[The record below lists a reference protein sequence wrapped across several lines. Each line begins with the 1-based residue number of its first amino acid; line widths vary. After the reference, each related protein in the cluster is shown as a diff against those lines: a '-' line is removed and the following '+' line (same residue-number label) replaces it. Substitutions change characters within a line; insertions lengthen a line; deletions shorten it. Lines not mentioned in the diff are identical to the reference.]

1 MKGNMAGRIAALLEE
16 KKMTQKD
23 LALAAQITESAV
35 SHYLNGDRI
44 PRGINLIK
52 IAKAL
57 ETTTD
62 YLLEQESDFNQ
73 ENDLKIAKTLIA
85 RNAPNMTKS
94 EKMELLSII
103 MGDD

>member
-23 LALAAQITESAV
+23 LALTAQITESAV

-44 PRGINLIK
+44 PRGVNLMK

-62 YLLEQESDFNQ
+62 YLLEQEGDFDQ

>member
-44 PRGINLIK
+44 PRGVNLIK